1 MTWMRSEGRSW
12 KYGPRGCQ
20 RMRIRRC
27 VQMRDTGGNI
37 VNRAERRRFEKENI
51 KKPVYYQYTLEQI
64 EAIKRQA
71 VQEKKDELKIAIAK
85 ELDERIQKEWEER
98 EAALSG
104 ETEEERMLKVLALLM
119 SVPAKV
125 LCEKFHWKPIT
136 SEDDRRSRLLQ
147 FSIAVVDEVNRICS
161 DDNSDVRAFVQEAYE
176 KYGVKYEVK

>member
-1 MTWMRSEGRSW
+1 M
-12 KYGPRGCQ
+12 
-20 RMRIRRC
+20 
-27 VQMRDTGGNI
+27 
-37 VNRAERRRFEKENI
+37 NRAERRRFEKENI

-125 LCEKFHWKPIT
+125 LLSKAKRVLGNAIG
-136 SEDDRRSRLLQ
+136 L
-147 FSIAVVDEVNRICS
+147 
-161 DDNSDVRAFVQEAYE
+161 
-176 KYGVKYEVK
+176 

>member
-1 MTWMRSEGRSW
+1 MG
-12 KYGPRGCQ
+12 GQPGC
-20 RMRIRRC
+20 RPMRIRHYAR
-27 VQMRDTGGNI
+27 MRDTGGDM
-37 VNRAERRRFEKENI
+37 VSRAERRRFEKENV

-85 ELDERIQKEWEER
+85 ELDERVQKEWTER
-98 EAALSG
+98 ETALL
-104 ETEEERMLKVLALLM
+104 EKIEDERMLRALGLLM

-125 LCEKFHWKPIT
+125 LCEKFHWKPIA

-161 DDNSDVRAFVQEAYE
+161 DDNSDVRVFVQEAYE